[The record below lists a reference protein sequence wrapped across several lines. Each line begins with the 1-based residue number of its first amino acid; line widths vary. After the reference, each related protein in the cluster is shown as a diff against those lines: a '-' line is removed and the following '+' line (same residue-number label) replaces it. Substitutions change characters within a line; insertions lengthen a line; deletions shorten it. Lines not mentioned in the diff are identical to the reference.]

1 MKRQVLLKCL
11 FGVGFSAIT
20 FSVGLTELTG
30 QIAELEERLV
40 SLFEQNKSAMVRVK
54 AVFPPNEELVEKEGL
69 AQKEG
74 EEAIPQLV
82 IGSGFFISREGLIL
96 TNASIV
102 YDALR
107 IWVEHDQIDYGAEV
121 VGLDQR
127 SNIAFLRTYTLPES
141 FNFFHLS
148 DQSAL
153 PSMGS
158 LVLRLSMPLDFQA
171 SPDFGL
177 VSGHE
182 SRFGERFFPCTYI
195 RTTVPAGPGDG
206 GSAYLDLAGRLMG
219 IQVGSLPDVG
229 ATYMLPARAALR
241 IRDDIL
247 FSGEVTYGWLGFEVE
262 PETSIK
268 SGRRI
273 LLTEVFEGSPA
284 AEAGLLEGDILRQ
297 IGEYAIQSLDDLRNA
312 MFYTR
317 VGQFVEVIVQRDGEQ
332 RRFSITVASRP
343 EDEPMEIMEPS
354 RLPPPINPLKD
365 TENTDS
371 GPHPFEE
378 DLRKSDTV
386 PEEEPAPQGLP
397 AIS

>member
-1 MKRQVLLKCL
+1 MTCMAILRLFGGVWLTVLLL
-11 FGVGFSAIT
+11 QGGS
-20 FSVGLTELTG
+20 LTATAQL
-30 QIAELEERLV
+30 AELEERLV

-54 AVFPPNEELVEKEGL
+54 AVFPPSEELLQKEGL
-69 AQKEG
+69 EPAEG
-74 EEAIPQLV
+74 EASVPQLV

-102 YDALR
+102 YEALR
-107 IWVEHDQIDYGAEV
+107 IWVEHNQIDYGAEV
-121 VGLDQR
+121 VGLDER

-141 FNFFHLS
+141 FTFFHLS
-148 DQSAL
+148 DRSGL
-153 PSMGS
+153 PAMGS
-158 LVLRLSMPLDFQA
+158 LVLRLSMPLEFKA

-182 SRFGERFFPCTYI
+182 SRFGDRFFPCTYI

-247 FSGEVTYGWLGFEVE
+247 FSGAVTYGWIGFEVE

-273 LLTEVFEGSPA
+273 FLTEVFDGSPA
-284 AEAGLLEGDILRQ
+284 AQAGLLEGDVLKQ
-297 IGEYAIQSLDDLRNA
+297 IGDYPIESLDELRNA

-317 VGQFVEVIVQRDGEQ
+317 VGQYVEVTVQRAGDT
-332 RRFSITVASRP
+332 RRFSIKVESRP
-343 EDEPMEIMEPS
+343 DDEPMEIVEP
-354 RLPPPINPLKD
+354 LPPAPPINPLKEKS
-365 TENTDS
+365 TEETA
-371 GPHPFEE
+371 PLPFEK
-378 DLRKSDTV
+378 DLRQPLTA
-386 PEEEPAPQGLP
+386 PEETSRTGLP
-397 AIS
+397 DIS